1 MKTVLWQEET
11 RDGENV
17 SWAAYNA
24 SQQMAKFEHEKHEL
38 PATSTLLPVFNEHAK
53 SSAMICH

>member
-1 MKTVLWQEET
+1 MKTVLCQEET
-11 RDGENV
+11 QDGENV

-38 PATSTLLPVFNEHAK
+38 PATSTLLPVFNEDAK